1 MRPTTRELIPLRN
14 DRRRRWLADDS
25 LADDQDDSAE
35 TAEPRERAA
44 QAGPDKRAYQS
55 AARAALARPL
65 RNLFPQRPG
74 TLVALTLVGLSAVA
88 ALAGAHVWL
97 QQLEGTARGTLE
109 LVDLAAANNLS
120 HPLAAVLL
128 TCSAALALA
137 VFSLRRHRVDD
148 YHGRYRLWLWT
159 TFGCLLAGLFET
171 TSAAHLVDL
180 LWFSLAAW
188 TGARETLVARIAL
201 GTLATL
207 AAVRLTCEI
216 WRSRWAVF
224 LLLIAGTMFTA
235 SLVAQAGP
243 WLTVENVEPVLIWRG
258 IWLAGYVMFAATLAT
273 YLRRVTLEIEGL
285 VAVTSAAPKRRK
297 PKTKKKAD
305 EPATELRIDPAHAAP
320 ARPRTDLDAP
330 KEPVQRPQLAANSG
344 ATSRP
349 AATGPMSHRMMS
361 RAERRKLKREA
372 A

>member
-1 MRPTTRELIPLRN
+1 LRN

-44 QAGPDKRAYQS
+44 QVGPDKRAYQS

-97 QQLEGTARGTLE
+97 QQLEGAARGTLE
-109 LVDLAAANNLS
+109 LVDLAAADNLS

-148 YHGRYRLWLWT
+148 YHGRYRVWLWT
-159 TFGCLLAGLFET
+159 TFGCLLAALFET

-188 TGARETLVARIAL
+188 TGAGETLVARITL

-207 AAVRLTCEI
+207 AVVRLTCEI

-235 SLVAQAGP
+235 SLVAQVGP
-243 WLTVENVEPVLIWRG
+243 WLTVENVEAVLIWRG

-297 PKTKKKAD
+297 LKTKKKAD
-305 EPATELRIDPAHAAP
+305 APATELRIDPAHAAP

>member
-1 MRPTTRELIPLRN
+1 M
-14 DRRRRWLADDS
+14 
-25 LADDQDDSAE
+25 
-35 TAEPRERAA
+35 
-44 QAGPDKRAYQS
+44 
-55 AARAALARPL
+55 
-65 RNLFPQRPG
+65 
-74 TLVALTLVGLSAVA
+74 
-88 ALAGAHVWL
+88 
-97 QQLEGTARGTLE
+97 
-109 LVDLAAANNLS
+109 
-120 HPLAAVLL
+120 
-128 TCSAALALA
+128 
-137 VFSLRRHRVDD
+137 
-148 YHGRYRLWLWT
+148 
-159 TFGCLLAGLFET
+159 
-171 TSAAHLVDL
+171 
-180 LWFSLAAW
+180 
-188 TGARETLVARIAL
+188 ARIAL

-297 PKTKKKAD
+297 LKTKKKAD
-305 EPATELRIDPAHAAP
+305 EPATELRMTRLTPHRLAHAP
-320 ARPRTDLDAP
+320 TWTP

>member
-1 MRPTTRELIPLRN
+1 MRN

-25 LADDQDDSAE
+25 PADEHDDSAE
-35 TAEPRERAA
+35 TAEPKERAA
-44 QAGPDKRAYQS
+44 QTRQDQRPYQS

-74 TLVALTLVGLSAVA
+74 TLTALAFLGLAAVG
-88 ALAGAHVWL
+88 ALAGAHIWV
-97 QQLEGTARGTLE
+97 QQLEVGPRGNLE
-109 LVDLAAANNLS
+109 LLDLAAAGNLS
-120 HPLAAVLL
+120 HPLAALLL
-128 TCSAALALA
+128 TSSAALALA

-148 YHGRYRLWLWT
+148 YHGRYRVWLWT
-159 TFGCLLAGLFET
+159 SLGCLLAALFET

-188 TGARETLVARIAL
+188 TGARETLVARLAL

-216 WRSRWAVF
+216 WRSRWAMF
-224 LLLIAGTMFTA
+224 LLLTSGTTFTA
-235 SLVAQAGP
+235 SVLSHSGVLP
-243 WLTVENVEPVLIWRG
+243 TVENIEPILISRG
-258 IWLAGYVMFAATLAT
+258 TWLAGYLLFAATLAI
-273 YLRRVTLEIEGL
+273 YLRRVILEIEGL
-285 VAVTSAAPKRRK
+285 VAVSSAAPKRRK
-297 PKTKKKAD
+297 LKSKKKTD
-305 EPATELRIDPAHAAP
+305 QPETELRIDQAHSAP
-320 ARPRTDLDAP
+320 ARQRTDLDAP
-330 KEPVQRPQLAANSG
+330 KEPVQKPQLAANSS
-344 ATSRP
+344 ATARP